1 MWDELDQ
8 RKQKYRVVPRSDLPS
23 EVSGTDIFVNVGEPV
38 LIDTTGGVQ
47 PQCQACS
54 LSHEMGHAVSGLGNT
69 PTEEMA
75 VIDQYENPVR
85 GQLADPPQF
94 PRTSPDEII
103 R

>member
-1 MWDELDQ
+1 
-8 RKQKYRVVPRSDLPS
+8 
-23 EVSGTDIFVNVGEPV
+23 
-38 LIDTTGGVQ
+38 
-47 PQCQACS
+47 
-54 LSHEMGHAVSGLGNT
+54 MGHAVSGLGNT